1 MCLLLLQG
9 NESREEMHG
18 VLSKSWGAMCLSWT
32 PVDPLI
38 VVDTSN
44 KIVVMPFNAVLD
56 VTGGLDGE
64 SNPNY

>member
-1 MCLLLLQG
+1 MKAAKRCMV
-9 NESREEMHG
+9 S
-18 VLSKSWGAMCLSWT
+18 SKSWGAMCLSWT